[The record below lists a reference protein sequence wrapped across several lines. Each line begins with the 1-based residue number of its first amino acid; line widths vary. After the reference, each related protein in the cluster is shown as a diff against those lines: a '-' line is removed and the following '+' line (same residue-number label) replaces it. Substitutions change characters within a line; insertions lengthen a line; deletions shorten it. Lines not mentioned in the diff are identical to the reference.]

1 MADSE
6 HVALV
11 RGGVEAVN
19 AFAAEN
25 RKASL
30 DLTGAVLHGI
40 DLRDAILRG
49 AKLGGANLRD
59 ADLRNTSLNSAD
71 MRECDL
77 RGADLTGAN
86 MHRTSLIGADL
97 RGAKLAAL
105 GVGSQRMCIAPA
117 TFQGARWERDELERI
132 LEMINLNPDWQVQYE
147 IVPRD
152 DPGNSSNASD

>member
-1 MADSE
+1 VADPE

-11 RGGVEAVN
+11 RSGAEAVN
-19 AFAAEN
+19 AFAAED

-30 DLTGAVLHGI
+30 DLTGADLHGI

-49 AKLGGANLRD
+49 AKLCEADLRD

-86 MHRTSLIGADL
+86 MHRTSLVGADL

-105 GVGSQRMCIAPA
+105 GVDSQRMCIAPA
-117 TFQGARWERDELERI
+117 TFQDAHWERDELERI
-132 LEMINLNPDWQVQYE
+132 LEMINLNSDWQVRYE

-152 DPGNSSNASD
+152 GPSTSPNASD